1 MPIELQSFDEFDS
14 IEQIEAHQSCLI
26 RVVLEGRDDV
36 DLFYR
41 FWFVSMLDSFEFVE
55 ARSIVVGGGCTS
67 VQTAVDHSI
76 NVDGVPT
83 IGIVDRDVF
92 FREHNWAALYQFENE
107 ALTQHTANGSVH
119 VSSRWEIEAYLLDHD
134 LLGRWIEACHR
145 KPPGSQVE
153 VDSALAKTLADCDLL
168 LEAAPF
174 FAASHRAGVKIP
186 AGFMCS
192 LADPVV
198 RAGIAQK
205 LQALDQESHN
215 VATEVTALINLIKQ
229 HLPTDPAEQLPV
241 YLRYVDTKR
250 LLQRLTHTL
259 TLRDESKWTL
269 STFQGALG
277 RRPQEFQNVLEQAKH
292 HLSVY

>member
-36 DLFYR
+36 VLFNR
-41 FWFVSMLDSFEFVE
+41 FWFGSMIDSFEFVE

-67 VQTAVDHSI
+67 VQAAVDHSV
-76 NVDGVPT
+76 NVDGIPT

-92 FREHNWAALYQFENE
+92 FREHNWTALYKFESDE
-107 ALTQHTANGSVH
+107 ITQHTVNGSVH
-119 VSSRWEIEAYLLDHD
+119 IASRWEIEAYLLDYD
-134 LLGRWIEACHR
+134 LLGRWIESCHR
-145 KPPGSQVE
+145 KPPGSQLE
-153 VDSALAKTLADCDLL
+153 ADSALARTLADCGLL

-174 FAASHRAGVKIP
+174 FAASHRAGVKVP
-186 AGFMCS
+186 PGFMCS
-192 LADPVV
+192 VTEPIV
-198 RAGIAQK
+198 RADISQR
-205 LQALDQESHN
+205 LRALDQEGHN
-215 VATEVTALINLIKQ
+215 VATEVIALINLIKQ
-229 HLPTDPAEQLPV
+229 HLPADPTEQLPI

-259 TLRDESKWTL
+259 TLRDESKWVL
-269 STFQGALG
+269 SSFQASLG
-277 RRPQEFQNVLEQAKH
+277 RRPQEFEMVLEQAKY

>member
-1 MPIELQSFDEFDS
+1 
-14 IEQIEAHQSCLI
+14 
-26 RVVLEGRDDV
+26 
-36 DLFYR
+36 
-41 FWFVSMLDSFEFVE
+41 VE
-55 ARSIVVGGGCTS
+55 
-67 VQTAVDHSI
+67 HSI

-92 FREHNWAALYQFENE
+92 FREHNWNALYQLENE
-107 ALTQHTANGSVH
+107 ALAQDIANGSVH

-134 LLGRWIEACHR
+134 LLGLWIEACHR

-153 VDSALAKTLADCDLL
+153 VDTALAKTLADCDLL
-168 LEAAPF
+168 LEVAPF
-174 FAASHRAGVKIP
+174 FAASHYAGIKVP
-186 AGFMCS
+186 AGFMCG
-192 LADPVV
+192 ATDPIV
-198 RAGIAQK
+198 RDSIAQK
-205 LQALDQESHN
+205 LEALDEEGHN
-215 VATEVTALINLIKQ
+215 VATEVITLINLIKQ
-229 HLPTDPAEQLPV
+229 HLPADPTEQLPI

-277 RRPQEFQNVLEQAKH
+277 RRPQEFEKILEQAKY

>member
-36 DLFYR
+36 VLFNR
-41 FWFVSMLDSFEFVE
+41 FWFGSMIDSFEFVE

-67 VQTAVDHSI
+67 VQTAVDHSV

-92 FREHNWAALYQFENE
+92 FREHNWAALYKFENE
-107 ALTQHTANGSVH
+107 AITQHTVNGSVH
-119 VSSRWEIEAYLLDHD
+119 IASRWEIEAYLLDYD
-134 LLGRWIEACHR
+134 LLGRWIESCHR
-145 KPPGSQVE
+145 KPPGSQLE
-153 VDSALAKTLADCDLL
+153 ADSALARTLADCDLL
-168 LEAAPF
+168 LETAPF
-174 FAASHRAGVKIP
+174 FAASHRAGVKVP

-192 LADPVV
+192 VTEPIV
-198 RAGIAQK
+198 RADISQR
-205 LQALDQESHN
+205 LQALDQEGHN
-215 VATEVTALINLIKQ
+215 VATEVVALINLIKQ
-229 HLPTDPAEQLPV
+229 HLPADPTEQLPI

-259 TLRDESKWTL
+259 TLRDESKWVL
-269 STFQGALG
+269 STFQATLG
-277 RRPQEFQNVLEQAKH
+277 RRPQEFEMVLEQAKY